1 MRIEGK
7 VYVNY
12 RIQTAQTTGNIA
24 KWGDDGAD
32 NECYGPIDKH
42 YADPEPFP
50 RLGGE
55 GWGCKSS

>member
-24 KWGDDGAD
+24 KWGNGGAD

-42 YADPEPFP
+42 
-50 RLGGE
+50 
-55 GWGCKSS
+55 